1 MAQLDEFRATLTTGD
16 AVAGLR
22 AGLIGDDVVIDG
34 PFGPVP
40 MIYADYVA
48 SGRAL
53 RQVEEFVLTRV
64 LPYYANT
71 HTQASFV
78 GAYCSGLREAA
89 RACVAGMVGGGPGY
103 SPICP
108 RWRRCWR
115 IRRGPICWW
124 AAFRRLRT

>member
-1 MAQLDEFRATLTTGD
+1 MAQLDEFRATLTAGD
-16 AVAGLR
+16 AFAGLR

-53 RQVEEFVLTRV
+53 RQVEEFVMTRV

-78 GAYCSGLREAA
+78 GAYCSRLRAEA
-89 RACVAGMVGGGPGY
+89 RACVADLVPGQGGQACCRY
-103 SPICP
+103 TSANAEQEF
-108 RWRRCWR
+108 CWK
-115 IRRGPICWW
+115 GTTYC
-124 AAFRRLRT
+124 TMQ

>member
-1 MAQLDEFRATLTTGD
+1 MAQLEEFRATLTAGD

-64 LPYYANT
+64 
-71 HTQASFV
+71 S
-78 GAYCSGLREAA
+78 
-89 RACVAGMVGGGPGY
+89 
-103 SPICP
+103 
-108 RWRRCWR
+108 
-115 IRRGPICWW
+115 
-124 AAFRRLRT
+124 